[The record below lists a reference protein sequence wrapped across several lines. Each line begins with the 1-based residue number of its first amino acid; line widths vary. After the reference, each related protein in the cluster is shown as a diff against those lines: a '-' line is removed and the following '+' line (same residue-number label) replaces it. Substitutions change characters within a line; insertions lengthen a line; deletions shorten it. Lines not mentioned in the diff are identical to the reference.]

1 MKYRLPRKKDAVKSA
16 RSGGLI
22 YDVARREPDSGT
34 TEPSEINVEAVKR
47 AVDEN
52 QL

>member
-1 MKYRLPRKKDAVKSA
+1 MKQRMPRKKDAIQ
-16 RSGGLI
+16 SGGLI
-22 YDVARREPDSGT
+22 YDAQKRNPESGT

-47 AVDEN
+47 AVDAN